1 MGKKPKIHEKK
12 HLTCSLML
20 AVFTAVLAFF
30 QFGYCISVINA
41 PQKIIELHYAKVL
54 GISVDDAVITT
65 HNATNA
71 TSAPPPDVGKDPRIT
86 MFWSMS
92 VAAFAVGGM
101 ISSFAV
107 GWIGDK
113 MGRIRALQ
121 LLNIVSLT
129 GNLFMGVAK
138 MGPSHIL
145 VIIGRL
151 ITGLYSGIIAGIVP
165 LYVGE
170 IAPTSLRG
178 ALGTLHQ
185 LAIVIGILVSQ
196 VLGLRFLLGSE
207 TLWPLLLCLSGTV
220 AVLQLFLL
228 FLCPESPRYLYIK
241 GGNVEEAKKSL
252 LWLRGNYDPSK
263 ELEEMERE
271 KEESSK
277 EKPVSIWQL
286 ITSDTYRQPFLVAI
300 MVHLAQQFSG
310 INAIFYYST
319 DIFTESGVKE
329 PVYATIGVGFVNTL
343 FTVVALLLVE
353 KAGRRILFLSG
364 MFGMFICAIVMTIG
378 LMLQVT
384 YPWMSY
390 ISMLAIFIFVSVFEL
405 GPGPIPWFVVA
416 ELFSQ
421 GPRPAAVAVAGFANW
436 FSNFMVGMF
445 FPYIAKFTGAYV
457 FLIFAAMIAGF
468 SAFIFF
474 KVPETKGKSF
484 EEIAEEFRRRKKAV
498 GRDTKAS
505 TELEHLGG
513 NPEA

>member
-1 MGKKPKIHEKK
+1 MALGP
-12 HLTCSLML
+12 L
-20 AVFTAVLAFF
+20 
-30 QFGYCISVINA
+30 
-41 PQKIIELHYAKVL
+41 IIELHYAKVL

-185 LAIVIGILVSQ
+185 LAIVI
-196 VLGLRFLLGSE
+196 
-207 TLWPLLLCLSGTV
+207 
-220 AVLQLFLL
+220 
-228 FLCPESPRYLYIK
+228 ESPRYLYIK